1 MSYCILVS
9 EPKSDDARNRINAML
24 KTQDGFKIAE
34 FDLEI
39 RGPGEFFGT
48 KQHGLPELKIANIVR
63 DRSLLELA
71 KKEAF
76 ELIQKDRFLRSLE
89 NKLIR
94 ESLLRKFSKEDL
106 ALASIG

>member
-9 EPKSDDARNRINAML
+9 EPKTGDAKHRISAML
-24 KTQDGFKIAE
+24 NTHDGFKIAE
-34 FDLEI
+34 IDLEI

-48 KQHGLPELKIANIVR
+48 KQHGLPELKIANIIR
-63 DRSLLELA
+63 DRDLLELA

-76 ELIQKDRFLRSLE
+76 ELVQKDRFLRSPE

-94 ESLLRKFSKEDL
+94 ESLLNKFSKEDL
-106 ALASIG
+106 ALASVG